1 MTTPKPRLDL
11 FNDSPRLVSKKCRT
25 STPTL
30 RPPKPPMKSTKNSR
44 RQRSYHEHHRLTQS
58 FDPMTIS
65 STPQAP
71 TSVTVTHFPTTTTSD
86 FFSDAPFN
94 LHEGSFSFGLTNNN
108 DNNDDEPQN
117 QHCRLFRQFD
127 IISKIGSGDFADVY
141 EAKSLVDGQYYAIKR
156 TTKPFTSNS
165 DRLRKLQEV
174 RNHQLLPPHPNCVR
188 YYDSWEEDGYLYI
201 QTELCKTSLN
211 AILEN
216 SEEQKLPER
225 LIWKYLLDLLMAV
238 KHLHDH
244 DLIHMDIKPDNIF
257 ISFDGVAKLGDFGLM
272 CSCLDLNST
281 TLNNISSA
289 MSRRTSL
296 AVLTNSRRSGNDS
309 SHIATNHRNDSSSDD
324 VCVGDVSTT
333 GLFNNLHDDEDVAHD
348 DMLFDT
354 NSSFMQNLPTD
365 HDDSGI
371 INRSDESIDSIEE
384 GDSKY
389 LASETMQ
396 GKFTKAAD
404 IFSLGITI
412 FEVASGLE
420 LPKHGKVYQ
429 KLRHNEIEDLY
440 FNGLSADLVKIIK
453 MMMEE
458 DYTKRPTIDDLL
470 QLEMI
475 RIKTRRPLIIS

>member
-1 MTTPKPRLDL
+1 
-11 FNDSPRLVSKKCRT
+11 
-25 STPTL
+25 
-30 RPPKPPMKSTKNSR
+30 MKSTKNSR
-44 RQRSYHEHHRLTQS
+44 RQRSYHEHHRLNQTL
-58 FDPMTIS
+58 DPALIT
-65 STPQAP
+65 STPHLRTA
-71 TSVTVTHFPTTTTSD
+71 SVTVTHFTTPTTTTND

-94 LHEGSFSFGLTNNN
+94 LHEGSFSFGLPSNNDSIINNNNN
-108 DNNDDEPQN
+108 DNNEPQH
-117 QHCRLFRQFD
+117 QYCRLFRQFE

-141 EAKSLVDGQYYAIKR
+141 EAKSFVDGQYYAIKR

-272 CSCLDLNST
+272 CSCLDLNSSALT
-281 TLNNISSA
+281 NISSA
-289 MSRRTSL
+289 ISRRTSL
-296 AVLTNSRRSGNDS
+296 AVLAGLSSSDS
-309 SHIATNHRNDSSSDD
+309 HNNHTAASHQNHSSSDD
-324 VCVGDVSTT
+324 ACVGNISTT
-333 GLFNNLHDDEDVAHD
+333 RLFNNLHDDEDVGHD

-354 NSSFMQNLPTD
+354 SSSFIHNPPTD

-404 IFSLGITI
+404 IFSLGITV

-475 RIKTRRPLIIS
+475 RLKSRRPLIIS